1 MYNRHDFHDPE
12 IIERRA
18 AFLANHEVM
27 LDDAVRLRVDYDT
40 DDFCRYIEVGKADK
54 GAGMRDD
61 KAPPSDAL
69 ITTTPGVALFLPL
82 ADCIGALIY
91 DHTQHVLALAHLGR
105 HSLEQQGGTKII
117 QHLVDHYG
125 CSVENL
131 EVFLTPAAGKD
142 NYKIWA
148 LDNKGMKEAAHEQL
162 AAASLISAQIHDND
176 ADTTTSDLYYSY
188 SEYLKGNRQE
198 DGDHAIFGVMR

>member
-1 MYNRHDFHDPE
+1 MYNRHDLCDPE
-12 IIERRA
+12 VIKQRQ
-18 AFLANHEVM
+18 AFLAGYGVALEET
-27 LDDAVRLRVDYDT
+27 VRLRVDYDT
-40 DDFCRYIEVGKADK
+40 DDFCRYIEVGAADQ
-54 GAGMRDD
+54 GMGMTDD
-61 KAPPSDAL
+61 HATSSDAL
-69 ITTTPGVALFLPL
+69 ITTTPGVALFLPI

-117 QHLVDHYG
+117 QHLVGHYG

-131 EVFLTPAAGKD
+131 EVLLTPAAGKD

-162 AAASLISAQIHDND
+162 HAAGLTSTQINDND
-176 ADTTTSDLYYSY
+176 ADTTTNDLYYSY
-188 SEYLKGNRQE
+188 SQYLKGDRQE